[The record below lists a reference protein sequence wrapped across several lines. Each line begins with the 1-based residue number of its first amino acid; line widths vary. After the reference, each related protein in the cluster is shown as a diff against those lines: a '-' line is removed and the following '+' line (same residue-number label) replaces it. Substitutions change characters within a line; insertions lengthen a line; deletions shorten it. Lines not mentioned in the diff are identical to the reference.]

1 MDPIPKYIADK
12 KAGESPQEKTA
23 QYCYSYQRGQCKN
36 PTCKW
41 PHIMQPKGDKGYD
54 NKRAR
59 KNNSSN
65 AKQTQLQNPK
75 IPFNIDLPRN
85 TLDHI
90 GPKAGQGMNVGQYSK
105 NHKRATTKLMSLQ
118 RNINISGKQGGF
130 SDWSNSSE
138 SPFESAQE
146 RRQVL
151 MCVRI
156 DEDSQR
162 ILRTARQ
169 NRDIADKR
177 VMYDHVGL
185 HEETRKLHHRFL
197 INNIANNY
205 EVPNISLREG
215 VNAAFLH
222 AENYQ

>member
-1 MDPIPKYIADK
+1 
-12 KAGESPQEKTA
+12 
-23 QYCYSYQRGQCKN
+23 
-36 PTCKW
+36 
-41 PHIMQPKGDKGYD
+41 MQPKGDKGYD
-54 NKRAR
+54 NNRAR
-59 KNNSSN
+59 KDNTSN
-65 AKQTQLQNPK
+65 AKQTQPQNPK

-90 GPKAGQGMNVGQYSK
+90 GPKAGQGMNVGQYS
-105 NHKRATTKLMSLQ
+105 NNQKRGITKLMSLQ

-130 SDWSNSSE
+130 SDWSNLSE
-138 SPFESAQE
+138 APFESAQE

-162 ILRTARQ
+162 IVRTARQ
-169 NRDIADKR
+169 SRDIADKR
-177 VMYDHVGL
+177 IMYDHIGL

-205 EVPNISLREG
+205 EDQISLYGR
-215 VNAAFLH
+215 VLTQHSYMRKTINRTHVCLNMVDMIRQLLYCLDH
-222 AENYQ
+222 LYIK

>member
-1 MDPIPKYIADK
+1 
-12 KAGESPQEKTA
+12 
-23 QYCYSYQRGQCKN
+23 
-36 PTCKW
+36 
-41 PHIMQPKGDKGYD
+41 MQPKGDKGYD
-54 NKRAR
+54 NNRAR
-59 KNNSSN
+59 KDNTSN
-65 AKQTQLQNPK
+65 AKQTQPQNPK

-90 GPKAGQGMNVGQYSK
+90 GPKAGQGMNVGQYS
-105 NHKRATTKLMSLQ
+105 NNQKRGITKLMSLQ

-130 SDWSNSSE
+130 SDWSNLSE
-138 SPFESAQE
+138 APFESAQE

-162 ILRTARQ
+162 IVRTARQ

-177 VMYDHVGL
+177 IMYDHVGL

-205 EVPNISLREG
+205 EDQISLEG